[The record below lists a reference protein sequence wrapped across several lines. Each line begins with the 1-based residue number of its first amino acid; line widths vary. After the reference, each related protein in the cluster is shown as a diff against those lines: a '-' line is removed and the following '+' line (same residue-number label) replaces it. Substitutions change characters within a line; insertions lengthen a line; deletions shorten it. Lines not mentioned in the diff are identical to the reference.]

1 MNLCMLAAFLSVVV
15 VLCIAAGFKNSTDEL
30 ETFLT
35 VVLALVVL
43 TGLSN
48 SAEELD
54 SANHA

>member
-1 MNLCMLAAFLSVVV
+1 MLAAFLSVVV
-15 VLCIAAGFKNSTDEL
+15 VLGIAAGFKNSTDEL